1 MSGIRSQRWSWG
13 GLFLALLAASLWGLA
28 PVATKAALQGF
39 SPEFIGVFRLT
50 VAAALFRLL
59 GGPGTPWFAADRWAW
74 LGGVALGTDFIL
86 YNYGVQRTSANAA
99 GLVINA
105 ELVFTIALAVWLLGE
120 RLSRHR
126 LIGSAVTLCGVLV
139 VTLDGVSLADWSARE
154 RIVGNVLVIGAGA
167 AWSVFA
173 VAQRRAHGGRN
184 LFQRLTP
191 IFSVAALTALP
202 PLCVPH
208 AWALKG
214 GLMPSLM
221 LAVLTV
227 LGTGLVYFVYARA
240 QQMIDVSVLAVL
252 LCSIPMFAVAFAYL
266 LLGEPVSA
274 RLGAGALTVVGGIVI
289 LGTEKNRAPE
299 PEVWEAESLR
309 V

>member
-1 MSGIRSQRWSWG
+1 M
-13 GLFLALLAASLWGLA
+13 ALLAAALWGLA

-39 SPEFIGVFRLT
+39 SPEFIGVFRLG
-50 VAAALFRLL
+50 VAAALFRAL
-59 GGPGTPWFAADRWAW
+59 GGPRTRWFAADGWVWIA
-74 LGGVALGTDFIL
+74 GIALGTDFIL

-126 LIGSAVTLCGVLV
+126 ILGSVITLCGVLV
-139 VTLDGVSLADWSARE
+139 VTLDGVSLAGWSARE
-154 RIVGNVLVIGAGA
+154 RIVGNILVIGAGA
-167 AWSVFA
+167 AWSLFA
-173 VAQRRAHGGRN
+173 VAQRRAHVGQN

-191 IFSVAALTALP
+191 IFSAATLTALP
-202 PLCVPH
+202 PVCLPQ
-208 AWALKG
+208 AWTLAG

-221 LAVLTV
+221 LLVLTL

-252 LCSIPMFAVAFAYL
+252 LCSIPIFAIGFAYL

-274 RLGAGALTVVGGIVI
+274 RLGAGALTVISGIVI
-289 LGTEKNRAPE
+289 LGTEKHDAAGPAA
-299 PEVWEAESLR
+299 WEADSAR
-309 V
+309 A